1 MTMLARHTPQEA
13 YRRVEMDARVN
24 GSDARQLVSL
34 CYEQMISAL
43 GSALHA
49 AGHGDNRG
57 KSAAMTRA
65 MASLTA
71 LQLGV
76 SGDTGVA
83 AALRHFYESAR
94 RTLLDNVLAFDAVA
108 VSVLRQDFIN
118 IGRATG
124 ASGTAGAAHES

>member
-34 CYEQMISAL
+34 CYEQLISAL

-49 AGHGDNRG
+49 AARGDNRG
-57 KSAAMTRA
+57 KSAGMTRA

-76 SGDTGVA
+76 SGETGIA
-83 AALRHFYESAR
+83 TALRHFYEAAR
-94 RTLLDNVLAFDAVA
+94 RTLLDNVLAFDADA
-108 VSVLRQDFIN
+108 ISAMRQDFID

-124 ASGTAGAAHES
+124 AGGTARTI